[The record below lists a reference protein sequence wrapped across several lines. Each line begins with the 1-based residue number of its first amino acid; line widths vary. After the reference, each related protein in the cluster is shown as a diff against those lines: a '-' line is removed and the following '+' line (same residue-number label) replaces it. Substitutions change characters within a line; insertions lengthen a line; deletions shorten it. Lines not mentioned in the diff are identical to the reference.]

1 MTIKYLCKISFCRKD
16 FPLKLVR
23 VYDMIKYKK
32 NVEICRI
39 SADMKKITRS
49 DVKLFRCLGE
59 WLLIVN
65 ESEQGNIKSTGN
77 FL

>member
-1 MTIKYLCKISFCRKD
+1 
-16 FPLKLVR
+16 
-23 VYDMIKYKK
+23 MITYKK

-65 ESEQGNIKSTGN
+65 ESEQGNIKSTGS